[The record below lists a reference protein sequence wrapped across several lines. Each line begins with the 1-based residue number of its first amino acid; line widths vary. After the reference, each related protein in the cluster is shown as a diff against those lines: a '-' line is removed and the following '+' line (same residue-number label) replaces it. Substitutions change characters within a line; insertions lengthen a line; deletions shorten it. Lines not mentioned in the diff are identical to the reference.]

1 METVGYWEHTFDKNG
16 LLFLLQCILA
26 SILSSCYHT
35 ISRFAYY
42 ICMDVLLSCVY
53 VYYVCSQCP
62 KKVEEGIRIPEI
74 RVPDTCQ
81 LLCAY
86 CEFNIV
92 CHKSNKCPY
101 ILSNISIT

>member
-16 LLFLLQCILA
+16 LLFLSQCILA
-26 SILSSCYHT
+26 SMFNSYCHT

-42 ICMDVLLSCVY
+42 IRMDVLLSCVY
-53 VYYVCSQCP
+53 VYYVCSQFP
-62 KKVEEGIRIPEI
+62 KKVEEGIRTPEI

-92 CHKSNKCPY
+92 CYKSNKCFY
-101 ILSNISIT
+101 ILSNISRT